1 MKRYL
6 LLKQILNDII
16 ILISNVFNSIVFLFK
31 QSIFFCLHPSSPGF
45 VISIYSKVD
54 YTGYQFPI
62 NWKSLYSRS
71 SSTNSDFSLIK
82 SMEIRYTPH
91 RNRYQTSL

>member
-6 LLKQILNDII
+6 SLKQILNDII

-31 QSIFFCLHPSSPGF
+31 QAIFFYLYPFSPGF
-45 VISIYSKVD
+45 VISIYSKVN

-62 NWKSLYSRS
+62 NWKLPYSGSSL
-71 SSTNSDFSLIK
+71 TNFDFSLIK
-82 SMEIRYTPH
+82 FMEIRYTSYQ
-91 RNRYQTSL
+91 NRYQISL